1 MLSFTPKNSGM
12 TVVNDRTYYSTD
24 DGVIKEAYCYS
35 YLKSA
40 YEKSPN
46 LQWFKIWVPII
57 MPFWEG
63 DQIVCDYIQWI
74 KDLGGF
80 DDTFDTQFEYKEDK
94 FYLTFK
100 IDPKTYSYR
109 SLILL
114 GSMLRGVSQFWY
126 IAVFWAH
133 FKKLYPDGPLLN
145 MFVLAHA
152 TFDHKFVHA
161 PYAQHS
167 MGHSMFYG
175 ETVME
180 HCKKKLTNPF
190 LNVLSKSAEGLLEY
204 SGNRLGTAFN
214 PNIISS
220 YQNYITYKLSEFN
233 AVVLKELFN
242 GL

>member
-1 MLSFTPKNSGM
+1 MLSFTPKNSEM
-12 TVVNDRTYYSTD
+12 TVVNDRTYYSTN
-24 DGVIKEAYCYS
+24 DGIIKEVYCYS
-35 YLKSA
+35 YLKSV
-40 YEKSPN
+40 YEKDPN
-46 LQWFKIWVPII
+46 LQWFKVWVPII
-57 MPFWEG
+57 MPFQEG
-63 DQIVCDYIQWI
+63 DQIVCEYIQWI

-80 DDTFDTQFEYKEDK
+80 DGTFDIQFEYKEDK

-109 SLILL
+109 RLILL

-152 TFDHKFVHA
+152 KFDHEFTHA
-161 PYAQHS
+161 SHERHC
-167 MGHSMFYG
+167 MGHGMFYG
-175 ETVME
+175 VTVME
-180 HCKKKLTNPF
+180 NCKKKLTNPF
-190 LNVLSKSAEGLLEY
+190 LNILSVSDRGLREI
-204 SGNRLGTAFN
+204 SVSKLGEAFN

-220 YQNYITYKLSEFN
+220 YNNAITFKLSEYN
-233 AVVLKELFN
+233 AFVLKDMFD